1 MSEDYYKILSVEP
14 TSSQNEIRKAADRLI
29 SIWNEKRDNEK
40 RLEMLTQIRKASAV
54 LTDPLQRFD
63 YDVKQGFR
71 RDFSAQ
77 TSKKRS
83 NSVPLK
89 YSESIETLQ
98 TVKIPG
104 QLDYEKLEKSIAAI
118 ETLTGVEYS
127 SDIKAYSES
136 ESLINCLDYIKDHLS
151 FSGKTEISK
160 KSASVESSRL
170 PSYDKKPLDTSSDTG
185 IILKQH
191 VEYR

>member
-63 YDVKQGFR
+63 YDVKQGFK

-77 TSKKRS
+77 TSEKTR
-83 NSVPLK
+83 NTVPLK

-127 SDIKAYSES
+127 PDIKAYSES
-136 ESLINCLDYIKDHLS
+136 ESLINYIKDHIS
-151 FSGKTEISK
+151 FSGKTVISK

-170 PSYDKKPLDTSSDTG
+170 PSFDKKPLDTSSDTG